1 MKQIK
6 ILLSSVLT
14 LLLITSNNAYAAPH
28 YSDYSG
34 KPGFKAKQPNM
45 NSGGRF
51 MPKRN
56 RLGDDISGYGYKNIL
71 KKGNVFRGF
80 SDGVDDFRGNVR
92 MLPNRNSGGV
102 FSSNPFQAISEDQA
116 IMTRPYRL
124 GEDVGSGTPLK
135 RGSSSWRDSGKVEV
149 GNSRQNW
156 GYRVNERKF
165 IGEDGRD
172 GFIVQADEV
181 SFIGETGK
189 AGFIGQADI
198 IDGTSNTVS
207 PKGVQLEFIN
217 GKWVERDRSTG
228 ATRRRGDV
236 VYDENGKDGFI
247 GQAGLIGENGKD
259 GFIVQADEVGFI
271 GTAGKD
277 GLHNN
282 GAFRAGKAG
291 YTECDE
297 KGGVRAADCPKG
309 GIQAGKDRFI
319 GEAGLIGENGKVGI
333 FVQDVGQE
341 AKAVGDKTWNELQP
355 RALGPDVVTTLEH
368 GPGVVNDN
376 DSRIT
381 FPDDLGPPGIVS
393 GTGAGALQQ
402 PKGVPLKFINGEWVE
417 DQSLK
422 PYAWP

>member
-71 KKGNVFRGF
+71 KKGNVFRG
-80 SDGVDDFRGNVR
+80 NVR

-135 RGSSSWRDSGKVEV
+135 GGSSSWRDSGKVEV
-149 GNSRQNW
+149 ENSRQNW

-165 IGEDGRD
+165 IGEDGK
-172 GFIVQADEV
+172 EV
-181 SFIGETGK
+181 F
-189 AGFIGQADI
+189 
-198 IDGTSNTVS
+198 
-207 PKGVQLEFIN
+207 PK
-217 GKWVERDRSTG
+217 VE
-228 ATRRRGDV
+228 
-236 VYDENGKDGFI
+236 
-247 GQAGLIGENGKD
+247 
-259 GFIVQADEVGFI
+259 
-271 GTAGKD
+271 
-277 GLHNN
+277 
-282 GAFRAGKAG
+282 
-291 YTECDE
+291 
-297 KGGVRAADCPKG
+297 
-309 GIQAGKDRFI
+309 
-319 GEAGLIGENGKVGI
+319 
-333 FVQDVGQE
+333 
-341 AKAVGDKTWNELQP
+341 
-355 RALGPDVVTTLEH
+355 LGPDVVTTLEH

-381 FPDDLGPPGIVS
+381 FPDDLGPPGIVYDNDS
-393 GTGAGALQQ
+393 RIGSTGGVNGVQQ
-402 PKGVPLKFINGEWVE
+402 PKSVPLKFINGEWVE
-417 DQSLK
+417 EQSLK